1 MSEVSSS
8 LPTEP
13 ALVYLSDP
21 ALPGYI
27 CVHLLTPHILLWVLG
42 IPPPPSAAFQNPT
55 LSMRFLQFCL
65 VQIV

>member
-21 ALPGYI
+21 ARPGYMD
-27 CVHLLTPHILLWVLG
+27 LRLTSYCGLG
-42 IPPPPSAAFQNPT
+42 YSPTSSRAAFQNPAR
-55 LSMRFLQFCL
+55 SMRFLRFCL
-65 VQIV
+65 VRRV